1 MIYGTGPAFNLTER
15 VSLVAEYNVLLK
27 LEDDN
32 GNLYGSDVW
41 LMTAGIKYRFQKDR
55 GQRALPPFYSD

>member
-1 MIYGTGPAFNLTER
+1 MPVKDTNLNVRAER

-41 LMTAGIKYRFQKDR
+41 LMTAGINYRFQKNGVR
-55 GQRALPPFYSD
+55 EL